1 MKKGLLYL
9 VIFSY
14 ATIML
19 KPVLPFITD
28 VIAHT
33 FWYSHHMATVHFENG
48 RYHVHTESMEAAKK
62 EAPINPINNN
72 NTANTTPSPN
82 EHMFAVVT
90 YDFSVPP
97 TVQHHFLHL
106 STAVTT
112 TVLTGDFPPPKA

>member
-19 KPVLPFITD
+19 KPVLPFMTD
-28 VIAHT
+28 IVAHT
-33 FWYSHHMATVHFENG
+33 FWYSQHMATVHFENG
-48 RYHVHTESMEAAKK
+48 QYHVHTESIEAAKK
-62 EAPINPINNN
+62 DVPANNN
-72 NTANTTPSPN
+72 MATVTPSPN
-82 EHMFAVVT
+82 EHVFAVVT

-97 TVQHHFLHL
+97 VIQHRFLHL
-106 STAVTT
+106 STSVTT